1 MAHMDTTRVTQEQV
15 DAAQALVTAAASQ
28 GYDAFRA
35 AQAARDALIARRDEE
50 SGAASEMVY
59 VVGETFRA
67 KDRLRRMG
75 LRWDAG
81 HHAWVGT
88 RRYGMASRRVAGLST
103 APRRAWRP
111 WTTRT
116 AHIDGRLQAVQG

>member
-88 RRYGMASRRVAGLST
+88 RAQVRDGVPTGCRIVDRATAGLASMDH
-103 APRRAWRP
+103 ADSAY
-111 WTTRT
+111 
-116 AHIDGRLQAVQG
+116 